1 MVGTLK
7 RWLKKWLGL
16 DVIESEN
23 LRLARA
29 ILALE
34 SRLEDTIRRAQSED
48 DQIREALNGSVKML
62 RGEFPNLD
70 DHEARIAFCESQLTA
85 KPSSPKIVPKA
96 ANWKQFRTA
105 AEKASETEQE
115 KANG

>member
-16 DVIESEN
+16 DVIEDEN

-29 ILALE
+29 ILAME
-34 SRLEDTIRRAQSED
+34 KRLEEIEKLTEFYRAEW
-48 DQIREALNGSVKML
+48 
-62 RGEFPNLD
+62 D
-70 DHEARIAFCESQLTA
+70 DHEGRLVFLETKLTA

-105 AEKASETEQE
+105 AEKASEPKQEQ
-115 KANG
+115 ANG